1 MMHAAI
7 AHAILNAAQ
16 RTPTPAARRSAERA
30 RSQLAMQQALQDMLS
45 TIYQPL
51 PGPSTE
57 QMMAALM
64 PDVPELDDA
73 APDIDLSTLTQLQQR
88 ILALLARHGEM
99 YGQDIM
105 AKLELQNSTVYSSLA
120 RLEQMHLIR
129 KRVLPEN
136 KKYKLY
142 SLNWKT
148 AQ

>member
-1 MMHAAI
+1 
-7 AHAILNAAQ
+7 
-16 RTPTPAARRSAERA
+16 
-30 RSQLAMQQALQDMLS
+30 MQQALQDMLS

-57 QMMAALM
+57 QMMAALNPTI
-64 PDVPELDDA
+64 PDPDDD
-73 APDIDLSTLTQLQQR
+73 APDIDLSTLTQLQNR

-99 YGQDIM
+99 FGQDIM
-105 AKLELQNSTVYSSLA
+105 ATLELQNSTVYSSLA

>member
-1 MMHAAI
+1 
-7 AHAILNAAQ
+7 
-16 RTPTPAARRSAERA
+16 
-30 RSQLAMQQALQDMLS
+30 MQQALQDMLS

-57 QMMAALM
+57 QMMAALNPTIAD
-64 PDVPELDDA
+64 PDDE
-73 APDIDLSTLTQLQQR
+73 APAIDLSTLTQLQNR

-99 YGQDIM
+99 FGQDIM